1 MGGPRPGSTRGRVHG
16 APQWYAGN
24 RNAARSQARLVS
36 RLFVWVPGMAE
47 SLPSPLPPQRKRESS
62 RGARAGV
69 WGGEG
74 ISSGG
79 VAGSLSCA
87 GDGNEPPPHWFQ
99 FHFFSQK
106 LVITIAFLHWFFY
119 FRFLFF

>member
-1 MGGPRPGSTRGRVHG
+1 M
-16 APQWYAGN
+16 
-24 RNAARSQARLVS
+24 
-36 RLFVWVPGMAE
+36 FVWVPGMAE

-106 LVITIAFLHWFFY
+106 LVITIACVSGAGRLRWLLLGD
-119 FRFLFF
+119 RPSAGGGGGCVLSRDNQDKVLVLA